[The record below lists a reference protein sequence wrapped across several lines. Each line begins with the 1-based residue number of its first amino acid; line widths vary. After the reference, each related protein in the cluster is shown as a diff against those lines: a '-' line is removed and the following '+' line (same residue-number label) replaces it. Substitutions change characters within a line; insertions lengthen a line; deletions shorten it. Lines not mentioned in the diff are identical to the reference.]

1 MNDNAQRKTLHPKQ
15 LALNLGIIVLGIVVL
30 FLLYSFIDNTFIH
43 KPVEWRTGEGG
54 RTASGEVI
62 QLDVQNGCG
71 VSGVA
76 QRFTDYLRK
85 RNFDVVQSSNY
96 STFNMEH
103 SMVVDRIGDI
113 ASARK
118 VAYALGIPENRIVQ
132 QINADYQIYVTVVI
146 GRDYQQ
152 LNPYQ

>member
-1 MNDNAQRKTLHPKQ
+1 
-15 LALNLGIIVLGIVVL
+15 
-30 FLLYSFIDNTFIH
+30 
-43 KPVEWRTGEGG
+43 
-54 RTASGEVI
+54 
-62 QLDVQNGCG
+62 
-71 VSGVA
+71 
-76 QRFTDYLRK
+76 
-85 RNFDVVQSSNY
+85 
-96 STFNMEH
+96 MEY

-118 VAYALGIPENRIVQ
+118 VAYALGIPESRIVQ